1 MKGEYMKQGQ
11 IFYHAKKY
19 GRTIRRN
26 LLMDNMMIKAMG
38 EALEKMLAQQ
48 QRLSAEIKLINKAIY
63 AILGVILV
71 LLITLLLGNLG
82 IIT

>member
-1 MKGEYMKQGQ
+1 MNDEQ
-11 IFYHAKKY
+11 IKEK
-19 GRTIRRN
+19 
-26 LLMDNMMIKAMG
+26 LLMDNMMIKAMV

>member
-1 MKGEYMKQGQ
+1 
-11 IFYHAKKY
+11 
-19 GRTIRRN
+19 
-26 LLMDNMMIKAMG
+26 MDNMMIKAMG

-48 QRLSAEIKLINKAIY
+48 QRLNAEIKLINKAIY

>member
-1 MKGEYMKQGQ
+1 MNDEQ
-11 IFYHAKKY
+11 IKEK
-19 GRTIRRN
+19 

-63 AILGVILV
+63 AMLGVILV
-71 LLITLLLGNLG
+71 LLITLLIGNLG

>member
-1 MKGEYMKQGQ
+1 MNDEQ
-11 IFYHAKKY
+11 IKEK
-19 GRTIRRN
+19 
-26 LLMDNMMIKAMG
+26 LLMDNVMIKAMG

-71 LLITLLLGNLG
+71 LLITLLA
-82 IIT
+82 